1 MDDAYENDDSLVRL
15 YKPKGVD
22 EIYGY
27 GSSASIGCM
36 KTSVILK
43 SPEES
48 WWGPEIL
55 SGERKRRVDRL
66 KHCFRVEARILQELG
81 SHPRI
86 TRSVASLLL
95 SRGCKR

>member
-1 MDDAYENDDSLVRL
+1 MDDIDENDDSLVCL

-27 GSSASIGCM
+27 GSSASIGHV
-36 KTSVILK
+36 KKGIVLK

-55 SGERKRRVDRL
+55 SAERKRRVDRL
-66 KHCFRVEARILQELG
+66 QHCFKVEERIL
-81 SHPRI
+81 
-86 TRSVASLLL
+86 
-95 SRGCKR
+95 